1 MINVDIHKN
10 FSPAYMCIIY
20 RFNKLKEINYFVN
33 LKDLSSQYMYS
44 NNVFMRSFVCQKN
57 TLSFYY
63 KK

>member
-1 MINVDIHKN
+1 
-10 FSPAYMCIIY
+10 MCIIY